1 MGSRTKQINYTMKL
15 FSACAIVLVVVG
27 HIPSTGFNGP
37 FDMFK
42 PYSFQVASFVFVSG
56 YFYKEANESHPVA
69 YLESRIKRLLI
80 PLIAINAAYGC
91 IVALLKRAVGIEWGG
106 VLSVQSLLVM
116 PFTDGHQF
124 LINMPMWFIAPLFFA
139 EIGNVAIRL
148 CVKRIPSSSFKE
160 VLLASVYLALGA
172 VAIHCG
178 GDEGLPS
185 GLLLLMCRS
194 LFFLACLGMGRCYAV
209 VLEKY
214 DTLPNVPF
222 FAILFTLQLA
232 VIVALHGRYTYIPS
246 WCQFPA
252 GILGTYFVTITGI
265 AFLLRC
271 CKLLAPAFGR
281 SRFVA
286 ALADNTFS
294 IMCHHI
300 FGFFLVCSL
309 FGLLSM
315 ATPYFASFD
324 YSAYLSDWTYRW
336 MPEAVPQTSL
346 VYVSGGIF
354 VSLVIHWGW
363 VRIKG
368 RWQKIWSSLINKRCR
383 AQKNIGQ

>member
-69 YLESRIKRLLI
+69 YLGSRIKRLLI

-139 EIGNVAIRL
+139 EIGNVAVRL
-148 CVKRIPSSSFKE
+148 CVKRISSSSFKE

-172 VAIHCG
+172 VAVHCG
-178 GDEGLPS
+178 GDD
-185 GLLLLMCRS
+185 
-194 LFFLACLGMGRCYAV
+194 V
-209 VLEKY
+209 
-214 DTLPNVPF
+214 
-222 FAILFTLQLA
+222 
-232 VIVALHGRYTYIPS
+232 
-246 WCQFPA
+246 
-252 GILGTYFVTITGI
+252 
-265 AFLLRC
+265 
-271 CKLLAPAFGR
+271 
-281 SRFVA
+281 
-286 ALADNTFS
+286 
-294 IMCHHI
+294 
-300 FGFFLVCSL
+300 
-309 FGLLSM
+309 
-315 ATPYFASFD
+315 
-324 YSAYLSDWTYRW
+324 SARL
-336 MPEAVPQTSL
+336 
-346 VYVSGGIF
+346 
-354 VSLVIHWGW
+354 
-363 VRIKG
+363 
-368 RWQKIWSSLINKRCR
+368 N
-383 AQKNIGQ
+383 